1 MSWITNLFKRK
12 PKRLPARDAIGR
24 FLADDNGNVL
34 YTDSPAE
41 LIEKAKAKALKKDKE
56 LLSKLNAVHDVKIT
70 LQAINSKTCACGG
83 ECKCAPKPAV
93 KKPVAKKTASKPVA
107 KKSVAKKATS
117 TTAKKATPKK
127 K

>member
-24 FLADDNGNVL
+24 FLADDRGNIL

-56 LLSKLNAVHDVKIT
+56 LLNRINT
-70 LQAINSKTCACGG
+70 LHNLKTTKTCACGG
-83 ECKCAPKPAV
+83 DCKCAS
-93 KKPVAKKTASKPVA
+93 KKPVAKKT
-107 KKSVAKKATS
+107 TS

>member
-1 MSWITNLFKRK
+1 MSWITNLFNRK
-12 PKRLPARDAIGR
+12 PKRLPARDHIGR
-24 FLADDNGNVL
+24 FLADDKGNVL

-56 LLSKLNAVHDVKIT
+56 LLNR
-70 LQAINSKTCACGG
+70 INTIHNLKNTKTCACGG
-83 ECKCAPKPAV
+83 DCKCAS
-93 KKPVAKKTASKPVA
+93 KKPVAKKPVEKKTASKPVA
-107 KKSVAKKATS
+107 KKPVAKKTTS

>member
-1 MSWITNLFKRK
+1 MSWITNLFKKK

-24 FLADDNGNVL
+24 FLADDNGNIL

-56 LLSKLNAVHDVKIT
+56 LLNRINTIHKLT
-70 LQAINSKTCACGG
+70 TSTTCGCGG
-83 ECKCAPKPAV
+83 DCKCAPKPAV
-93 KKPVAKKTASKPVA
+93 KKPVAKKTASK
-107 KKSVAKKATS
+107 
-117 TTAKKATPKK
+117 TAKKATPKK

>member
-1 MSWITNLFKRK
+1 MSWITNLFKKK

-41 LIEKAKAKALKKDKE
+41 LIEKAKAKALKRDKE
-56 LLSKLNAVHDVKIT
+56 LLNRINTLHDLKT
-70 LQAINSKTCACGG
+70 TKTCACGG
-83 ECKCAPKPAV
+83 ECKCASKKPAPKTV
-93 KKPVAKKTASKPVA
+93 AKKPVAKKT
-107 KKSVAKKATS
+107 TS

>member
-56 LLSKLNAVHDVKIT
+56 LLNRINT
-70 LQAINSKTCACGG
+70 LHNLKTTKTCACGG
-83 ECKCAPKPAV
+83 DCKCASKKPAV
-93 KKPVAKKTASKPVA
+93 KKTAPKTAKAPVAKKPVAKKT
-107 KKSVAKKATS
+107 TS

>member
-1 MSWITNLFKRK
+1 MSWITNLFKKK

-24 FLADDNGNVL
+24 FLADDKGNVL

-41 LIEKAKAKALKKDKE
+41 LIEKAKAKALKRDKE
-56 LLSKLNAVHDVKIT
+56 LLNRINTLHDLKT
-70 LQAINSKTCACGG
+70 TKTCACGG
-83 ECKCAPKPAV
+83 ECKCASKKPAPKTV
-93 KKPVAKKTASKPVA
+93 AKKPVAKKT
-107 KKSVAKKATS
+107 TS

>member
-1 MSWITNLFKRK
+1 MSWITNLFKKK
-12 PKRLPARDAIGR
+12 PKRFPARDAIGR
-24 FLADDNGNVL
+24 FLADDNGNIL

-41 LIEKAKAKALKKDKE
+41 LIEKAKAKALKRDKE
-56 LLSKLNAVHDVKIT
+56 LLNRINT
-70 LQAINSKTCACGG
+70 LHELTTTKTCACGG
-83 ECKCAPKPAV
+83 DCKCASKKPAV

-107 KKSVAKKATS
+107 NKPVAKKITS

>member
-1 MSWITNLFKRK
+1 MSWITNLFKKK

-24 FLADDNGNVL
+24 FLADDNGNIL

-41 LIEKAKAKALKKDKE
+41 LIEKAKAKALKRDKE
-56 LLSKLNAVHDVKIT
+56 LLNRINTIHKLT
-70 LQAINSKTCACGG
+70 TSTTCGCGG
-83 ECKCAPKPAV
+83 DCKCASEKPAV
-93 KKPVAKKTASKPVA
+93 KKPAVKKTASKPVA
-107 KKSVAKKATS
+107 KKPVAKKTTS

>member
-56 LLSKLNAVHDVKIT
+56 LLSKLNAVHDVKIA

-93 KKPVAKKTASKPVA
+93 KKPVAKKT
-107 KKSVAKKATS
+107 TS

>member
-24 FLADDNGNVL
+24 FLADDKGNIL

-56 LLSKLNAVHDVKIT
+56 LLNRINT
-70 LQAINSKTCACGG
+70 LHNLKTTKTCACGG
-83 ECKCAPKPAV
+83 DCGCAP
-93 KKPVAKKTASKPVA
+93 KPVAKKTAPKTAKAPVA
-107 KKSVAKKATS
+107 KKTTS